1 MTIAVPYPPD
11 LEHQIRRALA
21 DWYKPDEADA
31 PLADSLTVQQQLP
44 AQQGNRRRAINQVL
58 QQCLQALAEEDPK
71 GAHLLKLHYLEEK
84 TAAQIAKKLDIAE
97 QTVFKTQ
104 REKIKRLAAWFAR
117 REEELYQDKLAT
129 VINRLERPTYNHLIG
144 VDSHLTQLER
154 VVNAPTAPWLVA
166 LEGLG
171 GVGKT
176 TLADALMRRLIAA
189 PQWADF
195 AWVTARQQ
203 VFNLGGGLRPLD
215 KPALSAEALID
226 ALYTQLQA
234 ATNGPPRSLTE
245 KRTWLQQQMKAKAHL
260 VVIDNLETVTDVTAL
275 LATLHDLSNPSK
287 FILTTRYSHHEE
299 ADHYHFPVPQLDA
312 AAAFAL
318 LREEARQR
326 NLPALAAASDGEL
339 QPIYAAVGGNPLAL
353 RLVAGQSHTYS
364 LRTILDHLRQGR
376 TQSVENLYTYLYRTA
391 WDNLD
396 ETARRTL
403 LLMPLIQEEGEELAY
418 LLAMGKAG
426 NLDEPALLAGLHTL
440 VARNLVDSRGGLHD
454 RRYTIHNLTRTFL
467 QEQVLRWQ
475 S

>member
-1 MTIAVPYPPD
+1 VTAAAPYLSN
-11 LEHQIRRALA
+11 LEEQVHRSLS
-21 DWYKPDEADA
+21 DWYKPAAADA
-31 PLADSLTVQQQLP
+31 PLGDSLSVQQQLP
-44 AQQGNRRRAINQVL
+44 LQQGHYRRAINQVL
-58 QQCLQALAEEDPK
+58 QQGIQALGADDPD
-71 GAHLLKLHYLEEK
+71 GANLLKLHYIDGK
-84 TAAQIAKKLDIAE
+84 TAAQIAKKLNVVD

-104 REKIKRLAAWFAR
+104 REKIKVLTAWFAR
-117 REEELYQDKLAT
+117 QEEQLYQERIAT
-129 VINRLERPTYNHLIG
+129 FVNRLERPTYNHLIG
-144 VDSHLTQLER
+144 VDSHLAQLER

-176 TLADALMRRLIAA
+176 TLADALMRRAIAA

-203 VFNLGGGLRPLD
+203 VLNLGGGLRPID
-215 KPALSAEALID
+215 KPALNADALID
-226 ALYTQLQA
+226 ALYHQLHPVSG
-234 ATNGPPRSLTE
+234 GPIRSPTE

-299 ADHYHFPVPQLDA
+299 ADHYHFPVPQLAA

-326 NLPALAAASDGEL
+326 NLPALAAAPDDEL

-353 RLVAGQSHTYS
+353 RLVAGQTHTYS
-364 LRTILDHLRQGR
+364 LGAILDHLRHGR

-391 WDNLD
+391 WDSLD

-403 LLMPLIQEEGEELAY
+403 LLMPLVQEEGEELAY
-418 LLAMGKAG
+418 LLAMGKVG
-426 NLDEPALLAGLHTL
+426 NLDETALLAGLHTL

-467 QEQVLRWQ
+467 QEQVLRW
-475 S
+475 

>member
-1 MTIAVPYPPD
+1 VTTVAPNRPH
-11 LEHQIRRALA
+11 LEEQVHRALN
-21 DWYKPDEADA
+21 DWYKPASVDA
-31 PLADSLTVQQQLP
+31 ALGDSLSVQQQLP
-44 AQQGNRRRAINQVL
+44 LQQGHYRRAINQVL
-58 QQCLQALAEEDPK
+58 QQGIQALGADDPD
-71 GAHLLKLHYLEEK
+71 GATLLTLHYIDGK
-84 TAAQIAKKLDIAE
+84 TAAQIAKKLNVVD
-97 QTVFKTQ
+97 QTVFKAQ

-117 REEELYQDKLAT
+117 REEALYQDKLA
-129 VINRLERPTYNHLIG
+129 VVVNRLERPTYNHLIG
-144 VDSHLTQLER
+144 VDSHLTQLAS
-154 VVNAPTAPWLVA
+154 VVNASTAPWLVA

-189 PQWADF
+189 PRWADF

-203 VFNLGGGLRPLD
+203 VLNLGGGLRPID

-234 ATNGPPRSLTE
+234 ATNGTPRSLAE
-245 KRTWLQQQMKAKAHL
+245 KHTWLQQQMKAKAHL
-260 VVIDNLETVTDVTAL
+260 VVIDNLETVTDVTVL

-299 ADHYHFPVPQLDA
+299 ADHYHFPVPELDA
-312 AAAFAL
+312 TAAFAL

-326 NLPALAAASDGEL
+326 NLPALAAATDGEL
-339 QPIYAAVGGNPLAL
+339 KPIYAAVGGNPLAL

-376 TQSVENLYTYLYRTA
+376 TQSIENLYTYLYRTA
-391 WDNLD
+391 WDSLD

-403 LLMPLIQEEGEELAY
+403 LLMPLVQEEGEELAY

-426 NLDEPALLAGLHTL
+426 NLDESALLAGLQML
-440 VARNLVDSRGGLHD
+440 VARNLVDSRGDLHN

-467 QEQVLRWQ
+467 QEQVLRW
-475 S
+475 